1 MKKTLNSIAAFAMLL
16 AASGCGTLWK
26 KPPAT
31 TEYFKASF
39 YRYFPT
45 PPMSLDERAD
55 MVEFW
60 CVNRPDD
67 VPEHPICA
75 IEDEDV

>member
-1 MKKTLNSIAAFAMLL
+1 MMS
-16 AASGCGTLWK
+16 AASGCGTVSK
-26 KPPAT
+26 NPPP

-60 CVNRPDD
+60 CVNRPED
-67 VPEHPICA
+67 VADHAICE
-75 IEDEDV
+75 IEDADL

>member
-1 MKKTLNSIAAFAMLL
+1 MALV
-16 AASGCGTLWK
+16 ASGCATLWK
-26 KPPAT
+26 SRPPAT

-39 YRYFPT
+39 YRHFPA
-45 PPMSLDERAD
+45 PPMSLDARAD

-67 VPEHPICA
+67 VAPHPICE
-75 IEDEDV
+75 IDDGDV